1 MNGVTES
8 SSGWESFVSL
18 WERANLVR
26 AFFWNQ
32 PNAAEKT
39 LLNQFLTR
47 LRRFYAVDFCF
58 GVLISNGEKLAESA
72 VPEAGRSHLPANF
85 VRRGL
90 DLVANSRAPIS
101 WNEVG
106 GEFGFRSAVVAPI
119 TTPIGGANGFLML
132 GHAVRR
138 SYSPTELFLLQ
149 ALTGELSWAAREL
162 VSKQQFQEQLSA
174 VSHDVKNVLQLIV
187 GNAALIRQD
196 MNGALSRG
204 QEKYFDNIDNNVQE
218 ILDRMNRIPT
228 ILAVNEEA
236 SEFAERTIVDVA
248 TALADALAACQRLTR
263 GRGVDIEIVSVPKA
277 CGEISTDPVMFQ
289 KILHSLIESA
299 VLAVRNETILIFMRR
314 GTAGLEIAIRGSAT
328 NTVAEKLKALFE
340 ATTRLSSGRDDTA
353 QAFGK
358 IGEYLDANGGDVYMR
373 SRPAEAAEFVV
384 CVPIE

>member
-1 MNGVTES
+1 MSGAKES
-8 SSGWESFVSL
+8 NSGWESFVSL

-26 AFFWNQ
+26 AFFWSQ
-32 PNAAEKT
+32 PSAGEKI
-39 LLNQFLTR
+39 LLNQFLAR

-58 GVLISNGEKLAESA
+58 GVLMSNGMKLAEVA
-72 VPEAGRSHLPANF
+72 VPEAGRGHLPGNF

-138 SYSPTELFLLQ
+138 SYSPTELFILQ
-149 ALTGELSWAAREL
+149 ALAGELSWASREM

-187 GNAALIRQD
+187 GNTALIRQD
-196 MNGALSRG
+196 MNSALSRG
-204 QEKYFDNIDNNVQE
+204 QEKFFNNIDSNVQE

-228 ILAVNEEA
+228 IVADNEEVA
-236 SEFAERTIVDVA
+236 EYAERSGVDVA
-248 TALADALAACQRLTR
+248 AALADALAACQRASR
-263 GRGVDIEIVSVPKA
+263 ARDVDIEIVSVPKA

-289 KILHSLIESA
+289 KILHSLLENS
-299 VLAVRNETILIFMRR
+299 VLAVRNEGVCLFLRR
-314 GTAGLEIAIRGSAT
+314 GVARLELAIKGNAT
-328 NTVAEKLKALFE
+328 NAVAEKLKALFE
-340 ATTRLSSGRDDTA
+340 ASTRLGGGRDDSA
-353 QAFGK
+353 QAFVK
-358 IGEYLDANGGDVYMR
+358 IREFLEANGGDVYMR
-373 SRPAEAAEFVV
+373 SRPGEASEFVV

>member
-1 MNGVTES
+1 
-8 SSGWESFVSL
+8 
-18 WERANLVR
+18 ANLVR
-26 AFFWNQ
+26 AFFWSQ

-58 GVLISNGEKLAESA
+58 GVLMSNGEKLAEAA
-72 VPEAGRSHLPANF
+72 VPEAGRSHLPENF

-119 TTPIGGANGFLML
+119 TTPIGGVNGFLML

-162 VSKQQFQEQLSA
+162 VSKQQYQKQLSA

-236 SEFAERTIVDVA
+236 SEYAERSVVDVA
-248 TALADALAACQRLTR
+248 NALADALAACQRLSR
-263 GRGVDIEIVSVPKA
+263 GRGVDIEIVAVPKA

-289 KILHSLIESA
+289 KILHALIESA

-358 IGEYLDANGGDVYMR
+358 IREYLDANGGDVYMR